1 MKLEIEKG
9 QLVRGLGRLQA
20 IVEKRSTMPILANVL
35 ITAIQDKKNKGGLEL
50 AATDLEIGIRGVLPA
65 TITESG
71 SLTVSARKLF
81 DIAKE
86 LPEQP
91 VQITTSDSY
100 TLNITCGRS
109 KFSLAGTDATEY
121 PEIAEIKPADLA
133 TLPAPVLAEM
143 IDKTIYAAST
153 DESRYNLNGVYLEV
167 DKKEGK
173 IRMVATDGHR
183 LALIEREGLELANKL
198 DKGVI
203 IPRKGLAELKRLLDE
218 GNTTELKIGFE
229 GSSVLVKS
237 EEVSLVMRLIEGEFP
252 NYSQVLPKQI
262 GSTIIVPTQEAI
274 RALRRVALL
283 SAERS
288 RAIKVVLSEGLLT
301 ITATN
306 PDLGEAQEELD
317 INYDG
322 ETIEIGFNAT
332 YVLDALN
339 TTGAK
344 EARLC
349 ISEANAPAEIG
360 ASEPD
365 GSRAVVMPMRL

>member
-9 QLVRGLGRLQA
+9 QLVRGLSRLQA

-35 ITAIQDKKNKGGLEL
+35 ITAVQDKKKKGGLEL
-50 AATDLEIGIRGVLPA
+50 AATDLEIGIRGILPA
-65 TITESG
+65 TISESG

-91 VQITTSDSY
+91 VQLSTSDSY

-133 TLPAPVLAEM
+133 TLPAPVLSEM

-252 NYSQVLPKQI
+252 NYSQVLPKQV
-262 GSTIIVPTQEAI
+262 GSTIIVPTQETI

-301 ITATN
+301 ISATN

-344 EARLC
+344 ETRLC
-349 ISEANAPAEIG
+349 VSEANAPAEIG

>member
-50 AATDLEIGIRGVLPA
+50 AATDLEIGIRGMLPA
-65 TITESG
+65 TISESG

-229 GSSVLVKS
+229 GSSVLV
-237 EEVSLVMRLIEGEFP
+237 
-252 NYSQVLPKQI
+252 
-262 GSTIIVPTQEAI
+262 
-274 RALRRVALL
+274 
-283 SAERS
+283 
-288 RAIKVVLSEGLLT
+288 
-301 ITATN
+301 
-306 PDLGEAQEELD
+306 
-317 INYDG
+317 
-322 ETIEIGFNAT
+322 
-332 YVLDALN
+332 
-339 TTGAK
+339 
-344 EARLC
+344 
-349 ISEANAPAEIG
+349 
-360 ASEPD
+360 
-365 GSRAVVMPMRL
+365 